1 MNAAAVRKALRR
13 DHLSQPVLGYIQIG
27 LIFMGSCFWIM
38 ARLQDN
44 VFDVAMYGEFAL
56 RFKAEAWAL
65 AMMCPAAMIWVGL
78 RHPVKHWMVAVGSA
92 LQVMQ
97 FLALGYSAIFTGGE
111 PIIGLFCNGFFAPL
125 FAYMLVEALRDP

>member
-1 MNAAAVRKALRR
+1 MNAATVRKALRR

-27 LIFMGSCFWIM
+27 IIFIGSCFWVM
-38 ARLQDN
+38 ARLQDD
-44 VFDVAMYGEFAL
+44 VFDVNMYGEFAL

-65 AMMCPAAMIWVGL
+65 AMMCPAAMVWVGL
-78 RHPVKHWMVAVGSA
+78 RHPVKHWMVAVGAA
-92 LQVMQ
+92 LQMSQ

-125 FAYMLVEALRDP
+125 YAYMLVEALRDP